1 MQQQLLRQISVESGT
16 LSYYLLETAVT
27 GETGEARAGYG
38 IRILGAD
45 EDVCAAE
52 GTSRR

>member
-27 GETGEARAGYG
+27 GETGEALAGYG

-45 EDVCAAE
+45 EDV
-52 GTSRR
+52 